1 MEWVPPAHSA
11 HELHWKCCQVL
22 VLGAV
27 VAGEGRSP
35 CRGEISKILPC
46 PGLSLVLGAR
56 WCVCSR
62 LSQKR
67 LLGPGSPSPGAGG
80 IGGRGSRA
88 LECQCSIVSQP
99 SVPSSQPPW
108 GGSPPPFL
116 TSSWACA
123 HHPCARDLLWG
134 PGHGQI
140 KEQSGWVAAHSVNE
154 ALPAWSLALCSPTLP
169 TGKML
174 LEYRCPR
181 RPGDPRVG
189 DIQTAAKR
197 EQYILL

>member
-1 MEWVPPAHSA
+1 MVCLLQAESEEAPGPWEPLPRGRGHRR
-11 HELHWKCCQVL
+11 KRQQGPGVL
-22 VLGAV
+22 VFHRVTAQ
-27 VAGEGRSP
+27 R
-35 CRGEISKILPC
+35 
-46 PGLSLVLGAR
+46 
-56 WCVCSR
+56 
-62 LSQKR
+62 
-67 LLGPGSPSPGAGG
+67 
-80 IGGRGSRA
+80 
-88 LECQCSIVSQP
+88 
-99 SVPSSQPPW
+99 PSSQPPW